1 MAALVALC
9 ASACSRGDERE
20 ATDAASRHGTPN
32 RLANEPSPYLQQHA
46 YNPVDWYPWGS
57 EAFEK
62 ARREDKPIFLSIG
75 YSTCHW
81 CHVME
86 AESFADTSVAA
97 ILNAHYVAIKVDR
110 EERPDL
116 DGVYMTFV
124 QASTGRG
131 GWPLN
136 VWLTPDLQPFYGG
149 TYFPRERIGGR
160 PGFIELLRTLHER
173 WTADRHSIETAA
185 QQAVE
190 ALRAHAQLENRSAD
204 GVVLDAGILARACET
219 QSRQYDA
226 RNGGF
231 GPPPKF
237 PRPAELMF
245 LHREFVRTGNVE
257 VLRMSEHTLLAMAAG
272 GIHDQLGG
280 GFHRYSTDAFWLVPH
295 FEKMLYD
302 QVQIVI
308 VALELHQ
315 LTGDARFAETAR
327 RTLDYVQHRLIGE
340 HGAFLSAEDADS
352 ALDPDRPGDK
362 TEGAFYVWRHAE
374 CQQLLDSGLLALA
387 ELHFGLRPEGNV
399 GGTELRGY
407 NVLYEATPLGD
418 AADSLGI
425 TMDEAKR
432 RRAEVQ
438 RLLLAAREKR
448 PRPHLDDKVLTDWNG
463 LAISAFARAGAV
475 LQSAPDLA
483 VATRAAQFVIETLWD
498 DAHQRLRHRYRDGH
512 AGIDAFNADYAYL
525 VQGLLDLYEASL
537 DAEWLAW
544 ADKLTARQIELFGD
558 PANGGFFES
567 SGADS
572 TLIYR
577 ARDEYDGALPT
588 SNAVTALNLLRLG
601 DMLDSKAYRTLAQRV
616 FTLYAA
622 TLASSGTALPAML
635 VALDFQ
641 LAERQQIILT
651 GAPDAAGTRDLAA
664 AVHARFLPHKVLLLA
679 DDRTQQAL
687 AGRATLLR
695 AIAGASVSQA
705 TAFVCRE
712 YACQLP
718 VTDPEALASLLPA
731 ARLGSQHAQ

>member
-1 MAALVALC
+1 VAILAALFAG
-9 ASACSRGDERE
+9 ACSRGDERQ
-20 ATDAASRHGTPN
+20 AADAPSPQGTPN
-32 RLANEPSPYLQQHA
+32 RLANEHSPYLQQHA
-46 YNPVDWYPWGS
+46 HNPVAWYPWGS
-57 EAFEK
+57 DAFEK
-62 ARREDKPIFLSIG
+62 ARRESKPIFLSIG

-86 AESFADTSVAA
+86 EESFADPAVAA

-116 DGVYMTFV
+116 DGVYMAFV

-149 TYFPRERIGGR
+149 TYFPRQRIGGR
-160 PGFIELLRTLHER
+160 PGFIEVLRTLHER
-173 WTADRHSIETAA
+173 WTTDRQNIETAA
-185 QQAVE
+185 HQAVA
-190 ALRAHAQLENRSAD
+190 ALQAHAQLENRNAD
-204 GVVLDAGILARACET
+204 GVVLDAGILARAYET
-219 QSRQYDA
+219 QARQYDA
-226 RNGGF
+226 HNGGF
-231 GPPPKF
+231 GPAPKF

-245 LHREFVRTGNVE
+245 LHREFARTGNAE
-257 VLRMSEHTLLAMAAG
+257 ALRMAEHTLRSMAAG

-302 QVQIVI
+302 QAQIVI
-308 VALELHQ
+308 VGLELHQ
-315 LTGDARFAETAR
+315 LTGDARFAEVVR
-327 RTLDYVQHRLIGE
+327 RTLDYVQQRLIGE

-352 ALDPDRPGDK
+352 ALDPARPDDK
-362 TEGAFYVWRHAE
+362 IEGAFYVWRHAE
-374 CQQLLDSGLLALA
+374 CQQLLGADLLALA
-387 ELHFGLRPEGNV
+387 ELHFGLRPEGNI

-425 TMDEAKR
+425 ALDEALR
-432 RRAEVQ
+432 RRAEIQ
-438 RLLLAAREKR
+438 RILLRARDAR

-483 VATRAAQFVIETLWD
+483 VATRAARFVIETLWD
-498 DAHQRLRHRYRDGH
+498 DGHQRLRHRYRQGH

-525 VQGLLDLYEASL
+525 VQGLLDLYESSL
-537 DAEWLAW
+537 DAQWLAW

-558 PANGGFFES
+558 PGNGGFFES

-601 DMLDSKAYRTLAQRV
+601 DMLDSQTYRTQAQRV
-616 FTLYAA
+616 FTLYGA
-622 TLASSGTALPAML
+622 TLASNATALPAML
-635 VALDFQ
+635 VALDFE

-651 GAPDAAGTRDLAA
+651 GAPDAAETRALAA

-679 DDRTQQAL
+679 DAGTQQAL
-687 AGRATLLR
+687 AGRATILD
-695 AIAGASVSQA
+695 AIAGASDRA

-718 VTDPEALASLLPA
+718 VTDAEALAKLLPA
-731 ARLGSQHAQ
+731 ARLGTQRAQ